1 MTRSRRLHAAIA
13 RAVAD
18 RCATAGL
25 IVPAPQAAFYL
36 YPDFGPW
43 REHLRASHCISIGAD
58 LAGHLLERYGAGV
71 LPASA
76 FGEDARALRV
86 RVATGLPYGDSDAQ
100 REAALTASN
109 PLTLPWISAALTR
122 IEEILADLAPPPQQ
136 PGNPISTRQI

>member
-1 MTRSRRLHAAIA
+1 M
-13 RAVAD
+13 AD

-25 IVPAPQAAFYL
+25 LVPAPQAAFYL
-36 YPDFGPW
+36 YPDFEPW
-43 REHLRASHCISIGAD
+43 REHLRASRCISTGAD

-76 FGEDARALRV
+76 FGEDPRALRV
-86 RVATGLPYGDSDAQ
+86 RMATGLLYGDTDAQ

-122 IEEILADLAPPPQQ
+122 IEEILADLAPRPQQ
-136 PGNPISTRQI
+136 PGNRISTGRI